1 MLDLRALFALGLTL
15 SLARANS
22 ESECGPLPTVT
33 VTVTPSQVMLPVI
46 SAANPTSIVSYSALS
61 SPDAP
66 VAVGTSLGATTTE
79 SSTSFLTST
88 LVVNANSAAV
98 PLPAQSDSA
107 GYYYYTED
115 NGTTTWL
122 AGKTPTS
129 GAVYVTNTVVVTVQ
143 PQPVTRETST
153 IFAASQTTP
162 SLQDGTSTSTVTLSS
177 TDFYTHYLTEALTLQ
192 SASPSVPSTRLPP
205 YIASNGWNATLS
217 GVHRVKGSASAP
229 ALAGAAS
236 GSNPTSPRSGIVAT
250 TASRP
255 FKRHHPRQIGAVVSA
270 TINGVVVSWVNSY
283 GGSEPASA
291 PEYSWNPSPA
301 PWTSSVV
308 QPQTRVVQL
317 SSLPQLSSQVASTA
331 FSNLAATTLHPSS
344 PSPTTESLSTAL
356 SSEPSSTIL
365 SLIKPT
371 PPFSNATHT
380 SSTAPSATASSCG
393 SDTGLFTI
401 NFDDLP
407 HFSTVSPV
415 SDIPPIFNPYRKLF
429 FNGGYGYVPPPSDP
443 YAPVSPPQLAVYN
456 YHNDSVSQTSV
467 DAGLELHG
475 EIGAGPRINESAYWI
490 DAYSTWIGCANA
502 GPSECTIDFIGYD
515 RFNAEIATQTL
526 SQPPCPS
533 LTNCKLAQVKFSDQ
547 FRDLAGLQI
556 LAYVN
561 KTPVTFYM
569 DDLSLGWSNNTC
581 AAQLERSSGE

>member
-1 MLDLRALFALGLTL
+1 MLP
-15 SLARANS
+15 SS

-283 GGSEPASA
+283 GGEPATSV
-291 PEYSWNPSPA
+291 PLSSVQ
-301 PWTSSVV
+301 TSSSSVLLTSGSSTFRV
-308 QPQTRVVQL
+308 TISANSVLTHDLQARSQLPHPNTHGTQAQRLGQAQSCNLRQGLFSCHPYHSSPVKLHLQHLVTLQQPLCIPARPALPLSLCLRRCRQSQVLLFSRLSSPHRHSLMQLTRVQL
-317 SSLPQLSSQVASTA
+317 LLLQLPLLVVVI
-331 FSNLAATTLHPSS
+331 P
-344 PSPTTESLSTAL
+344 
-356 SSEPSSTIL
+356 
-365 SLIKPT
+365 
-371 PPFSNATHT
+371 
-380 SSTAPSATASSCG
+380 ASSR
-393 SDTGLFTI
+393 
-401 NFDDLP
+401 
-407 HFSTVSPV
+407 ST
-415 SDIPPIFNPYRKLF
+415 
-429 FNGGYGYVPPPSDP
+429 
-443 YAPVSPPQLAVYN
+443 
-456 YHNDSVSQTSV
+456 
-467 DAGLELHG
+467 
-475 EIGAGPRINESAYWI
+475 
-490 DAYSTWIGCANA
+490 
-502 GPSECTIDFIGYD
+502 
-515 RFNAEIATQTL
+515 
-526 SQPPCPS
+526 
-533 LTNCKLAQVKFSDQ
+533 
-547 FRDLAGLQI
+547 
-556 LAYVN
+556 
-561 KTPVTFYM
+561 
-569 DDLSLGWSNNTC
+569 
-581 AAQLERSSGE
+581 